1 MDEINDDILNK
12 YLDGELNSTEKLKV
26 EKAINISE
34 DIRKRYHALKT
45 VHHNL
50 IKLKEDETSPDFVSL
65 VMSKINRK
73 PDWFRK
79 QNYFLAAMYML
90 FIGASLTLIG
100 YVTYGILSSGNPQDN
115 PSTLIENTTLYLE
128 NFISLIKNFL
138 KGTNLSVVGSIL
150 AFLVIISGYMFFE
163 FFKNNKSN
171 LNKI

>member
-12 YLDGELNSTEKLKV
+12 YLDGELNSTEKLKI

-50 IKLKEDETSPDFVSL
+50 QMIKADETSADFVSL

-90 FIGASLTLIG
+90 FIGASLTLIS
-100 YVTYGILSSGNPQDN
+100 YVTYGILNSGRSSSS
-115 PSTLIENTTLYLE
+115 STTLFENTTLFLE
-128 NFISLIKNFL
+128 NFVSLIKDFL
-138 KGTNLSVVGSIL
+138 KGTNLSVIGSIL

-163 FFKNNKSN
+163 FFKNTKTN
-171 LNKI
+171 LNKV